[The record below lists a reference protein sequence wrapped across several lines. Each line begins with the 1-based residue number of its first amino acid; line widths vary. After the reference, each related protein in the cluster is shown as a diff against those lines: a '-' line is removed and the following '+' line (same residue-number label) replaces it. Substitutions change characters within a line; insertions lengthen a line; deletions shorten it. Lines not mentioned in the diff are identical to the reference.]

1 MTITVA
7 IPCYR
12 SKDTIATVVSE
23 VKKEILKREGNDY
36 QFVLVND
43 CSPDDTFESIRALC
57 KDDPKIVGVSLSRNY
72 GQEAA
77 TLAALPYVDGD
88 VCVFM
93 DDDGQHP
100 AGEIYKLID
109 KISEGYDLV
118 YGRFSEKHHS
128 FFKKLASKMHGAIS
142 EFNGTKVKGI
152 ALSSY
157 FALSKF
163 CAKQLIQYKS
173 PFVSRGGYMMEV
185 TMKVANVDITEHRDR
200 ISGASGYTMRKL
212 ISMWMS
218 SFTNFTMKPLRFA
231 TAAGGLIAFAGFAYG
246 IYLIIR
252 KLIMPDVALGFTS
265 IMAVMLFLGGMIM
278 IMLGLLGEYIGR
290 TYMTISSMP
299 QYVVREQLNAKE
311 SADAK
316 ANEKS

>member
-1 MTITVA
+1 MTVTVA

-12 SKDTIATVVSE
+12 SAETIGTVVAE
-23 VKKEILKREGNDY
+23 VKKEIKKREGVDY

-43 CSPDDTFESIRALC
+43 GSPDDTFDAIRAVC
-57 KDDPKIVGVSLSRNY
+57 ATDDRIVGVSLARNY

-77 TLAALPYVDGD
+77 TLAALPYVTGD

-100 AGEIYKLID
+100 ANEIYKLVD
-109 KISEGYDLV
+109 KVLEGYDLV

-128 FFKKLASKMHGAIS
+128 FFKRMVSKMHGAIS
-142 EFNGTKVKGI
+142 EFNGTKIKGI

-163 CAKQLIQYKS
+163 CAKQLVNYRS

-185 TMKVANVDITEHRDR
+185 TTKVANVDIAEHRDR
-200 ISGASGYTMRKL
+200 IAGQSGYTLRKML
-212 ISMWMS
+212 SMWMS
-218 SFTNFTMKPLRFA
+218 SFTNFTMKPLRLA
-231 TAAGGLIAFAGFAYG
+231 TGVGGLIAAVGFIYG
-246 IYLIIR
+246 IVLIIR
-252 KLIMPDVALGFTS
+252 KLVNPAVALGFTS

-290 TYMTISSMP
+290 TYMTVSSMP
-299 QYVVREQLNAKE
+299 QYVVRESVNAK
-311 SADAK
+311 
-316 ANEKS
+316 NETSSE